1 MEKLVKLENELYGQ
15 LNNSVSHKSLNRSR
29 RRDHSIED
37 MVQRLY
43 TSKNDCKSN
52 RKRTPSTSRAESKEN
67 FINPKSLEY
76 IC

>member
-1 MEKLVKLENELYGQ
+1 MEKLVKLENELYGP

-52 RKRTPSTSRAESKEN
+52 RKRTPSTSRGES
-67 FINPKSLEY
+67 
-76 IC
+76 